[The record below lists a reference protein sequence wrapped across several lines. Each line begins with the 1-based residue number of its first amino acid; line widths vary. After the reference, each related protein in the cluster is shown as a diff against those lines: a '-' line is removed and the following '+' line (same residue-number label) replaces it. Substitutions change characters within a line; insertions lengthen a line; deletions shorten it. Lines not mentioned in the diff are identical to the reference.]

1 MKGMIVMNEI
11 KLVKVDPG
19 KYAVK
24 AECEGNTFYTKSLI
38 DKIENVATDTGYRVK
53 FFNQEYVVGDDSI
66 PFDYDFEKHKLET
79 KILVNLAISKLVG
92 KGERINLVVGMPIEH
107 WLDRDR
113 RHKYE
118 QFIASS
124 SQMSVNECQLDIPMS
139 FKINKVVA
147 VPESIGHVARNKKYQ
162 NRTVGVLDC
171 GGANFQGAIY
181 KNGLPLR
188 ESCFT
193 LNEGGYFYLN
203 SIKKAINS
211 KFKLNYQDYQISEL
225 IEYGSQHE
233 RREEIHTEVE
243 RVTRMHLNKV
253 IRECKARNWNLE
265 DMDIIVVGGGS
276 NYFKSII
283 CDLLPNATISDD
295 AIWDNVREFG
305 VLGEALFSGKSK

>member
-1 MKGMIVMNEI
+1 MNKI

-24 AECEGNTFYTKSLI
+24 AECGDKKFYTKSLI
-38 DKIENVATDTGYRVK
+38 DKVENVATESGYKVK
-53 FFNQEYVVGDDSI
+53 FFNQGYVIGDDSI
-66 PFDYDFEKHKLET
+66 PFDYDFEKHKIET
-79 KILVNLAISKLVG
+79 KILVNLAISKLVEEG
-92 KGERINLVVGMPIEH
+92 DKVNLVVGMPIEH

-113 RHKYE
+113 RAKYE
-118 QFIASS
+118 QFIASKT
-124 SQMSVNECQLDIPMS
+124 QMSLVEREVDTPMN

-147 VPESIGHVARNKKYQ
+147 VPESIGHVARNKKYK
-162 NRTVGVLDC
+162 NRTVGILDC

-188 ESCFT
+188 DSCFT

-211 KFKLNYQDYQISEL
+211 KFKLNYQDYQIPEL
-225 IEYGSQHE
+225 IEFGSNRE
-233 RREEIHTEVE
+233 DKEEIANEI
-243 RVTRMHLNKV
+243 TRMTKLHLNKV
-253 IRECKARNWNLE
+253 IRECRARNWNLD

-283 CDLLPNATISDD
+283 CDLLPNTTISDD
-295 AIWDNVREFG
+295 AIWDNVKGFG
-305 VLGEALFSGKSK
+305 VLGEAVFGGSSK

>member
-1 MKGMIVMNEI
+1 MKNI

-24 AECEGNTFYTKSLI
+24 AECGDKKFYTKSLI
-38 DKIENVATDTGYRVK
+38 DKVENVATESGHRIK

-66 PFDYDFEKHKLET
+66 PFDYDFEKHKIET
-79 KILVNLAISKLVG
+79 KILVNLAISKLVDEG
-92 KGERINLVVGMPIEH
+92 DVVNLVVGMPIEH

-113 RHKYE
+113 RTKYE
-118 QFIASS
+118 QFISS
-124 SQMSVNECQLDIPMS
+124 KSQMSIIEREVDIPMN

-147 VPESIGHVARNKKYQ
+147 IPESIGHVARNKKYK
-162 NRTVGVLDC
+162 NRTVGILDC

-188 ESCFT
+188 DSCFT

-211 KFKLNYQDYQISEL
+211 KFKLNYQDYQIPEL
-225 IEYGSQHE
+225 IEFGSN
-233 RREEIHTEVE
+233 RTDKEEIANEIN
-243 RVTRMHLNKV
+243 RMTKLHLNKV
-253 IRECKARNWNLE
+253 IRECRARNWNLD

-276 NYFKSII
+276 NYFKSLI
-283 CDLLPNATISDD
+283 CDLLPNTTISDD
-295 AIWDNVREFG
+295 AIWDNVKGFG
-305 VLGEALFSGKSK
+305 VLGEAVFGGNSK

>member
-1 MKGMIVMNEI
+1 MNKI

-24 AECEGNTFYTKSLI
+24 AECGDKKFYTKSLI
-38 DKIENVATDTGYRVK
+38 DKVENVATESGYKIK
-53 FFNQEYVVGDDSI
+53 FFNQEYVIGDDSI
-66 PFDYDFEKHKLET
+66 PFDYDFEKHKIET
-79 KILVNLAISKLVG
+79 KILVNLAISKLVEEG
-92 KGERINLVVGMPIEH
+92 DKVNLVVGMPIEH

-113 RHKYE
+113 RAKYE
-118 QFIASS
+118 QFIASK
-124 SQMSVNECQLDIPMS
+124 SQMSLVEREVDTPMN

-147 VPESIGHVARNKKYQ
+147 VPESIGHVARNKKYK
-162 NRTVGVLDC
+162 NRTVGILDC

-188 ESCFT
+188 DSCFT

-211 KFKLNYQDYQISEL
+211 KFKLNYQDYQIPEL
-225 IEYGSQHE
+225 IEFGSNRE
-233 RREEIHTEVE
+233 DKEEIANEI
-243 RVTRMHLNKV
+243 TRMTKLHLNKV
-253 IRECKARNWNLE
+253 IRECRARNWNLN

-283 CDLLPNATISDD
+283 CDLLPNMTISDD
-295 AIWDNVREFG
+295 AIWDNVKGFG
-305 VLGEALFSGKSK
+305 VLGEAVFGGSSK

>member
-1 MKGMIVMNEI
+1 MNKI

-24 AECEGNTFYTKSLI
+24 AECGDKKFYTKSLI
-38 DKIENVATDTGYRVK
+38 DKVENVATESGYKVK
-53 FFNQEYVVGDDSI
+53 FFNQEYVIGDDSI
-66 PFDYDFEKHKLET
+66 PFDYDFEKHKIET
-79 KILVNLAISKLVG
+79 KILVNLAISKLVEEG
-92 KGERINLVVGMPIEH
+92 DKVNLVVGMPIEH

-113 RHKYE
+113 RAKYE
-118 QFIASS
+118 QFIASKT
-124 SQMSVNECQLDIPMS
+124 QMSLVEREVDTPMN

-147 VPESIGHVARNKKYQ
+147 VPESIGHVARNKKYK
-162 NRTVGVLDC
+162 NRTVGILDC

-188 ESCFT
+188 DSCFT

-211 KFKLNYQDYQISEL
+211 KFKLNYQDYQIPEL
-225 IEYGSQHE
+225 IEFGSNRE
-233 RREEIHTEVE
+233 DKEEIANEI
-243 RVTRMHLNKV
+243 TRMTKLHLNKV
-253 IRECKARNWNLE
+253 IRECRARNWNLD

-283 CDLLPNATISDD
+283 CDLLPNTTISED
-295 AIWDNVREFG
+295 AIWDNVKGFG
-305 VLGEALFSGKSK
+305 VLGEAVFGGSSK

>member
-1 MKGMIVMNEI
+1 MNKI

-24 AECEGNTFYTKSLI
+24 AECGDKKFYTKSLI
-38 DKIENVATDTGYRVK
+38 DKVENVATESGYKIK
-53 FFNQEYVVGDDSI
+53 FFNQEYVIGDESI
-66 PFDYDFEKHKLET
+66 PFDYDFEKHKIET
-79 KILVNLAISKLVG
+79 KILVNLAISKLVEDG
-92 KGERINLVVGMPIEH
+92 DKVNLVVGMPIEH

-113 RHKYE
+113 RAKYE
-118 QFIASS
+118 QFIASK
-124 SQMSVNECQLDIPMS
+124 SQMSLVEREVDTPMN

-147 VPESIGHVARNKKYQ
+147 VPESIGHVARNKKYK
-162 NRTVGVLDC
+162 NRTVGILDC

-188 ESCFT
+188 DSCFT

-211 KFKLNYQDYQISEL
+211 KFKLNYQDYQIPEL
-225 IEYGSQHE
+225 IEFGSN
-233 RREEIHTEVE
+233 REDKEAIANEI
-243 RVTRMHLNKV
+243 TRMTKLHLNKV
-253 IRECKARNWNLE
+253 IRECRARNWNLD

-283 CDLLPNATISDD
+283 CDLLPNTTISDD
-295 AIWDNVREFG
+295 AIWDNVKGFG
-305 VLGEALFSGKSK
+305 VLGEAVFGGSSK

>member
-1 MKGMIVMNEI
+1 MNRI

-24 AECEGNTFYTKSLI
+24 AECGDKKFYTKSLI
-38 DKIENVATDTGYRVK
+38 DKVENVATESGYKVK
-53 FFNQEYVVGDDSI
+53 FFNQEYVIGDDSI
-66 PFDYDFEKHKLET
+66 PFDYDFEKHKIET
-79 KILVNLAISKLVG
+79 KILVNLAISKLVEEG
-92 KGERINLVVGMPIEH
+92 DKVNLVVGMPIEH

-113 RHKYE
+113 RAKYE
-118 QFIASS
+118 QFIASK
-124 SQMSVNECQLDIPMS
+124 SQMSLVEREVDTLMN

-147 VPESIGHVARNKKYQ
+147 VPESIGHVARNKKYK
-162 NRTVGVLDC
+162 NRTVGILDC

-188 ESCFT
+188 DSCFT

-211 KFKLNYQDYQISEL
+211 KFKLNYQDYQIPEL
-225 IEYGSQHE
+225 IEFGSN
-233 RREEIHTEVE
+233 RKDKEEIANEI
-243 RVTRMHLNKV
+243 TRMTKLHLNKV
-253 IRECKARNWNLE
+253 IRECRARNWNLD

-283 CDLLPNATISDD
+283 CDLLPNTTISDD
-295 AIWDNVREFG
+295 AIWDNVRGFG
-305 VLGEALFSGKSK
+305 VLGEAVFGGSSK

>member
-1 MKGMIVMNEI
+1 MNRV

-24 AECEGNTFYTKSLI
+24 AECGDKKFYTKSLI
-38 DKIENVATDTGYRVK
+38 DKVENVATESGYKVK
-53 FFNQEYVVGDDSI
+53 FFNQEYVIGDDSI
-66 PFDYDFEKHKLET
+66 PFDYDFEKHKIET
-79 KILVNLAISKLVG
+79 KILVNLAISKLVEEG
-92 KGERINLVVGMPIEH
+92 DKVNLVVGMPIEH

-113 RHKYE
+113 RAKYE
-118 QFIASS
+118 QFIASK
-124 SQMSVNECQLDIPMS
+124 SQMSLVEREVDTLMN

-147 VPESIGHVARNKKYQ
+147 VPESIGHVARNKKYK
-162 NRTVGVLDC
+162 NRTVGILDC

-188 ESCFT
+188 DSCFT

-211 KFKLNYQDYQISEL
+211 KFKLNYQDYQIPEL
-225 IEYGSQHE
+225 IEFGSN
-233 RREEIHTEVE
+233 RKDKEEIANEI
-243 RVTRMHLNKV
+243 TRMTKLHLNKV
-253 IRECKARNWNLE
+253 IRECRARNWNLD

-283 CDLLPNATISDD
+283 CDLLPNTTISDD
-295 AIWDNVREFG
+295 AIWDNVRGFG
-305 VLGEALFSGKSK
+305 VLGEALFGGSSK